1 MFPIKSHKITYHS
14 HKNHLKLPWLSHS
27 VAMTSMKSPQ
37 KCHKN
42 PPSNPMVRCMPPY
55 HPRWPSAAPAGS
67 FRRPQGWTSAPW
79 GRNLAKK
86 NDDFPLYN
94 QGEGLIICNPGLP
107 DMFFLPP
114 RNKSKAAQI
123 RMGVFSAFVLKG
135 RMYLAKPPKWGCSDQ
150 CPELPTTDQPLMPRP
165 AAAISPTDPGM
176 ATRCKPRSWSTP

>member
-1 MFPIKSHKITYHS
+1 
-14 HKNHLKLPWLSHS
+14 
-27 VAMTSMKSPQ
+27 
-37 KCHKN
+37 
-42 PPSNPMVRCMPPY
+42 MVRCMPPY

-150 CPELPTTDQPLMPRP
+150 CPETSHNWSTTDATTGCCNQPHWPRNGNPVQATKLKHALMVIHLFYGYIWLLNGYN
-165 AAAISPTDPGM
+165 AGKTIKKKTHD
-176 ATRCKPRSWSTP
+176 WEW